1 MRFTMDDK
9 KYRKRRRIQRLDK
22 AFRLQLTRWGGK
34 TIKHIKK
41 NLRGPILKVRTG
53 HLWRSIGMSSKTVGS
68 VNSVTIGAGVA
79 GRKAPIYARIQE
91 KGGTIRPK
99 KAKALTIP
107 LPGIKGVAANY
118 PDAFIIK
125 SKKGNTLLVESKG
138 AKGLRPLFVLKQ
150 SVKIPPRHWL
160 SQSKNE
166 MKPDLQ
172 KLMRP
177 EAIVKVM
184 AAMRK

>member
-1 MRFTMDDK
+1 MKFTMDDK

-34 TIKHIKK
+34 TIKRIKK
-41 NLRGPILKVRTG
+41 NLRGPILNVGTAQ
-53 HLWRSIGMSSKTVGS
+53 LWRSIGMTSKTVGS
-68 VNSVTIGAGVA
+68 VNSVTIGSGVA
-79 GRKAPIYARIQE
+79 GKKAPPYARIHE
-91 KGGTIRPK
+91 KGGTIKPK
-99 KAKALTIP
+99 KAKMLTIP

-118 PDAFIIK
+118 PDAFIIT
-125 SKKGNTLLVESKG
+125 SKKGNVLLVEKKG
-138 AKGLRPLFVLKQ
+138 KKGLRPLFVLKKE
-150 SVKIPPRHWL
+150 VKIPARHWL

-166 MKPDLQ
+166 MKPELI

-177 EAIVKVM
+177 QEIVKVM